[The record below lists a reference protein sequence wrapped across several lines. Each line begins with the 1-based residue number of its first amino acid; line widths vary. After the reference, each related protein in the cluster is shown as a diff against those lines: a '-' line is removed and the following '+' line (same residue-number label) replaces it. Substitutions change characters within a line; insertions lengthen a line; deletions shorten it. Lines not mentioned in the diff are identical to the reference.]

1 MAKSVSK
8 LALRIRKSR
17 LEAQLSQ
24 SELGDTLGLTDKSI
38 SAYEA
43 GRATPPLPVLE
54 KLSKTVEK
62 PLSYFVEG
70 GNEVEH
76 TIAAKL
82 TAVERELAEIKKLLR
97 QK

>member
-1 MAKSVSK
+1 MPGKNK
-8 LALRIRKSR
+8 LAAKIKKAR

-24 SELGDTLGLTDKSI
+24 GELGSAIGLSDKSV

-43 GRATPPLPVLE
+43 GRATPPLSILE
-54 KLSKTVEK
+54 KLSRATQK
-62 PLSYFVEG
+62 PLSYFLNG
-70 GNEVEH
+70 GNETQH

-82 TAVERELAEIKKLLR
+82 TAVEKQLIEIKKLI